1 MTIPEH
7 ENKNSHE
14 QPSIEKL
21 SISGNK
27 EEEKKEKLAIKH
39 GEHQISCFEVP
50 ETSKIW
56 FDGKIQFKKE
66 KFVD

>member
-14 QPSIEKL
+14 HPSIEKL

-27 EEEKKEKLAIKH
+27 EEELKEKPIIKH
-39 GEHQISCFEVP
+39 G
-50 ETSKIW
+50 
-56 FDGKIQFKKE
+56 
-66 KFVD
+66 